1 MDNINNIK
9 QYEESSCK
17 PKNLD
22 ELKNIVEKTIENNG
36 PKCDLN
42 FIDVSNI
49 TDMSKLFW
57 KTKFDGDISKWD
69 VSHVEIMNEMF
80 CKSKFTGDISSWD
93 VSNVKEMEGM
103 FKESEFYDIR
113 ILSKWYPH
121 KNVKYQNDV
130 FDYSPLHGMHFKC
143 FK

>member
-1 MDNINNIK
+1 MFKRSEFN
-9 QYEESSCK
+9 
-17 PKNLD
+17 
-22 ELKNIVEKTIENNG
+22 
-36 PKCDLN
+36 
-42 FIDVSNI
+42 
-49 TDMSKLFW
+49 
-57 KTKFDGDISKWD
+57 GDISKWD
-69 VSHVEIMNEMF
+69 VSHVTDMKDMFQQSEFNGDISKWNVSKVKYMNEMF

-130 FDYSPLHGMHFKC
+130 FDYSPLHGMRFKC

>member
-1 MDNINNIK
+1 MRDFLCIQNRI
-9 QYEESSCK
+9 
-17 PKNLD
+17 
-22 ELKNIVEKTIENNG
+22 
-36 PKCDLN
+36 
-42 FIDVSNI
+42 
-49 TDMSKLFW
+49 SKKYLIF
-57 KTKFDGDISKWD
+57 KFNRDISKWD
-69 VSHVEIMNEMF
+69 VSNVRNMNEMF

-93 VSNVKEMEGM
+93 VSNVKYMNEM

-130 FDYSPLHGMHFKC
+130 FDYSPLHGMRFKC